1 MTEPDEFIRDFFTA
15 TGYRPD
21 AMPSGQSGER
31 ALPYKTYPDA
41 PVVKLELPTPEGAGE
56 LFHAIET
63 RRSVRVF
70 SDEALSLSEISRL
83 VWAAQG
89 VTAKH
94 GDAAF
99 RAAPSAGAQYP
110 VETYLAVNRGEGIDA
125 GVYHLN
131 VRDFALERLSEGS
144 PGAVLADAGLGQG
157 FLATCS
163 VVFIW
168 TGIYKRLMWRYGK
181 RGVRYIFMDAGHI
194 AENLHLAATAMGL
207 GCCAVG
213 AFDDEDVAGILGLDG
228 KDEFPV
234 YLSAVGVPRRK

>member
-1 MTEPDEFIRDFFTA
+1 M
-15 TGYRPD
+15 
-21 AMPSGQSGER
+21 
-31 ALPYKTYPDA
+31 
-41 PVVKLELPTPEGAGE
+41 
-56 LFHAIET
+56 
-63 RRSVRVF
+63 
-70 SDEALSLSEISRL
+70 
-83 VWAAQG
+83 
-89 VTAKH
+89 
-94 GDAAF
+94 
-99 RAAPSAGAQYP
+99 
-110 VETYLAVNRGEGIDA
+110 
-125 GVYHLN
+125 N

-144 PGAVLADAGLGQG
+144 PGAALADAGLGQG